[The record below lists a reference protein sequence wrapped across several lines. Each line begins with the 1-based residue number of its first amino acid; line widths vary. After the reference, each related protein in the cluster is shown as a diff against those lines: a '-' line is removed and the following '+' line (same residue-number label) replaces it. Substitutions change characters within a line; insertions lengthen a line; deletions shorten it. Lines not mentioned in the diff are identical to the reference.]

1 VTLPRFLGL
10 LLLAIACA
18 HTLVPSARES
28 AALRELLGTAVE
40 RSVARLG
47 REGGFDEEAARI
59 DLAAQLG
66 PVARALHGVG
76 MGARVIALESVL
88 ARAAERATAEVGPWL
103 REEALRFAPA
113 DPDAVLSGPPDAA
126 TLAFRAG
133 VEPDLAE
140 RLRKAAE
147 GAVADAG
154 VAEALAQ
161 VRDGA
166 ARLPLPRE
174 VALDPPA
181 FVSERVR
188 AAFFAVLAEEEARLR
203 ANTSGDARRRRASHP
218 QRTIREESYGREARA
233 C

>member
-18 HTLVPSARES
+18 HALLPSSRES
-28 AALRELLGTAVE
+28 TALRDLLGTAAE

-59 DLAAQLG
+59 DLVAELG
-66 PVARALHGVG
+66 PLARALHGVG
-76 MGARVIALESVL
+76 MGARVSALESAL

-103 REEALRFAPA
+103 REEAERFAPA
-113 DPDAVLSGPPDAA
+113 DPDAMLAGAPGTA
-126 TLAFRAG
+126 TLAFRTA
-133 VEPDLAE
+133 VEPELAE
-140 RLRKAAE
+140 RLRAA
-147 GAVADAG
+147 AQDVVADAG

-161 VRDGA
+161 LRDGA

-174 VALDPPA
+174 VALDPAA

-203 ANTSGDARRRRASHP
+203 ANASADA
-218 QRTIREESYGREARA
+218 
-233 C
+233 

>member
-18 HTLVPSARES
+18 HALPPSSRES
-28 AALRELLGTAVE
+28 TALRDLLGTAAE

-59 DLAAQLG
+59 DLTAELG
-66 PVARALHGVG
+66 PLARALHGVG
-76 MGARVIALESVL
+76 MGARVSALESAL

-103 REEALRFAPA
+103 REEAERFAPA
-113 DPDAVLSGPPDAA
+113 DPDAMLAGAPGTA
-126 TLAFRAG
+126 TLAFRTA
-133 VEPDLAE
+133 VEPELAE
-140 RLRKAAE
+140 RLRAA
-147 GAVADAG
+147 AQDVVADAG

-161 VRDGA
+161 LRDGA

-174 VALDPPA
+174 VALDPAA

-188 AAFFAVLAEEEARLR
+188 AALFAVLAEEEARLR
-203 ANTSGDARRRRASHP
+203 ANASADA
-218 QRTIREESYGREARA
+218 
-233 C
+233 